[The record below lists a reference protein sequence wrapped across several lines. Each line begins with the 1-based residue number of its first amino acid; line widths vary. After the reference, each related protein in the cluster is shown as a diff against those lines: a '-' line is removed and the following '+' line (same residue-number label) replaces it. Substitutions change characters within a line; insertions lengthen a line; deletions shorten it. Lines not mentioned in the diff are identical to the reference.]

1 MTVQLQ
7 IRHEAILYHRGEY
20 NNAHFRDSGIQWGC
34 LQFSTIALEVM
45 LLVSKETIS
54 LPCKLTPVTCRRVQV
69 IYLFISFFWHATR
82 VEQSSP
88 ARTPGL
94 HYRPILSLFSR
105 YACESDNTGGWWLDA
120 GVKLGIG
127 DRWCSLRPSVRSH
140 CPFHSGR
147 GSHRTPGS
155 IRLLW
160 WLHAWGYSI
169 ACWCG

>member
-1 MTVQLQ
+1 MGLPAVFHHCPGSDAISFQGNNLLALQ
-7 IRHEAILYHRGEY
+7 I
-20 NNAHFRDSGIQWGC
+20 DSC
-34 LQFSTIALEVM
+34 NLQESAG
-45 LLVSKETIS
+45 
-54 LPCKLTPVTCRRVQV
+54 
-69 IYLFISFFWHATR
+69 YLFIYFILLACHSGRAKLPCQNSR
-82 VEQSSP
+82 
-88 ARTPGL
+88 L